1 MEAISRAQKKALP
14 KKEWSGRDNTPV
26 IILVRPQLAENIGM
40 AARAMANFGFSRMRL
55 VAPRDGWPQKAGLK
69 NGAHQAA
76 AGAASIVEEAELF
89 SSLESACADL
99 TYVFATTAR
108 ERGQAKPVFAPDAG
122 MREIIEKGHNPQ
134 SVGILF
140 GPERTGLDNDDI
152 SLADAVLTFPIN
164 PTFAS
169 LNLAQAVLL
178 VSYEWHR
185 ATQGVA
191 APFELAH
198 RTGPAKRETLF
209 SFFSFVEQ
217 ELDRVRFLFPT
228 HRRAVMI
235 RNFRNIL
242 HRMSLTEQDV
252 RTMRGALDRLVSG
265 PRPDRAKAK
274 DPPLHISDRT
284 DGTG

>member
-1 MEAISRAQKKALP
+1 MRHTTDQVRHTTDPVRRTTDQVRFLP
-14 KKEWSGRDNTPV
+14 D
-26 IILVRPQLAENIGM
+26 
-40 AARAMANFGFSRMRL
+40 AR
-55 VAPRDGWPQKAGLK
+55 
-69 NGAHQAA
+69 NG
-76 AGAASIVEEAELF
+76 
-89 SSLESACADL
+89 
-99 TYVFATTAR
+99 TTAEFSYVAWDR
-108 ERGQAKPVFAPDAG
+108 SQGLAGSTLAFSDGPDSPFSTAVDSATITVTSRNDAP
-122 MREIIEKGHNPQ
+122 
-134 SVGILF
+134 IL
-140 GPERTGLDNDDI
+140 
-152 SLADAVLTFPIN
+152 APIN

-185 ATQGVA
+185 ATQGLA